1 MIFVLSYT
9 MVHSNN
15 QSKQAHY
22 NQYHLKNCIF
32 YIPSTTHLIIT
43 HTYNYVINI
52 LQVFIQKHI
61 IERPSNITRA
71 TIPKTNIPKTNISI
85 YYDIILYV
93 YYKFISQDSHIGRH
107 STNYKIPILFFFF
120 FFYTTPDL
128 DYKSKN
134 CSDGN

>member
-85 YYDIILYV
+85 YYDIILYM
-93 YYKFISQDSHIGRH
+93 FITNSFLKIVILVDILQTIKSQSFFL
-107 STNYKIPILFFFF
+107 SFFFI
-120 FFYTTPDL
+120 PHQI
-128 DYKSKN
+128 
-134 CSDGN
+134 